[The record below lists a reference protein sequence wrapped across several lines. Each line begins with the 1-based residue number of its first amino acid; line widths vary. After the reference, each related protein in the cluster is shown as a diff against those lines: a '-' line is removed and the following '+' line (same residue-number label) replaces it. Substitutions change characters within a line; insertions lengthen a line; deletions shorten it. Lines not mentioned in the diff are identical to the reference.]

1 MREKIKNMTKEQIE
15 EIIKAYIKENLS
27 VSVRVYNDNR
37 YYSGKLAVKVSVELC
52 GEEISMDSD
61 SIEITT

>member
-1 MREKIKNMTKEQIE
+1 MTKEQIE